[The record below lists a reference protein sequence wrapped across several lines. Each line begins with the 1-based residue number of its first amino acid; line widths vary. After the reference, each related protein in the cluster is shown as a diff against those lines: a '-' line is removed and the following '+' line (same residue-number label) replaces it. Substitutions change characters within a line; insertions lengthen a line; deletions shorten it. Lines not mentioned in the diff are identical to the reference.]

1 MELGGA
7 KRCGGDFEVFL
18 FYFFIGGWGG
28 QGANRKERISF
39 MGELTPINTMKQV
52 RTMEYSYFET
62 LFSVLPGIVKS
73 LYRIPLLTILLVIH
87 IY

>member
-28 QGANRKERISF
+28 PGGKPQREDQLYG
-39 MGELTPINTMKQV
+39 GV
-52 RTMEYSYFET
+52 DSYKHHEAGSHYGVQ
-62 LFSVLPGIVKS
+62 LF
-73 LYRIPLLTILLVIH
+73 
-87 IY
+87 